1 MNNNKPF
8 YLENRSAVH
17 KLTFGLPG
25 SGIPSI
31 MEKEITTIANN
42 TKDDNIIVID
52 IDGGQFIET
61 VKKLGGVIITA
72 KEIFACFDEI
82 VFGSLQESD
91 NQSYCEVFDIITA
104 ILEDLGHGYITPHQ
118 QSALYEA
125 LDEMRKNNESNTI
138 NIFIQRLRELDNKTA
153 SILEVLKKLSIYEN
167 SYNAMNKLNNN
178 FVCFDLGDCRK
189 ELKNIAYLL
198 TLKMAKDKI
207 WENGDKGIYTCLFT
221 QISRAS
227 LTEGICNY
235 LSYLYKRTRQHWGL
249 TSFYTASFSA
259 FLNEQTLSLL
269 RNTNEF
275 IFLKQNACDIDK
287 VSLYFDIPDE
297 YLQFLRHA
305 SAGHGVWTDGIQY
318 DYVDYNK

>member
-8 YLENRSAVH
+8 YLKNRSAVH

-25 SGIPSI
+25 SGISSV

-42 TKDDNIIVID
+42 TKDDNIVVID

-104 ILEDLGHGYITPHQ
+104 IFEDLGHGYITPHQ

-125 LDEMRKNNESNTI
+125 LDEMKKNTESNTI
-138 NIFIQRLRELDNKTA
+138 NNFIQRLQKLDNETA
-153 SILEVLKKLSIYEN
+153 SVLEVLKKLPIYEN

-178 FVCFDLGDCRK
+178 FVCFDLGDCRQ
-189 ELKNIAYLL
+189 ELKILH
-198 TLKMAKDKI
+198 
-207 WENGDKGIYTCLFT
+207 IYW
-221 QISRAS
+221 R
-227 LTEGICNY
+227 
-235 LSYLYKRTRQHWGL
+235 
-249 TSFYTASFSA
+249 
-259 FLNEQTLSLL
+259 
-269 RNTNEF
+269 
-275 IFLKQNACDIDK
+275 
-287 VSLYFDIPDE
+287 
-297 YLQFLRHA
+297 
-305 SAGHGVWTDGIQY
+305 
-318 DYVDYNK
+318 